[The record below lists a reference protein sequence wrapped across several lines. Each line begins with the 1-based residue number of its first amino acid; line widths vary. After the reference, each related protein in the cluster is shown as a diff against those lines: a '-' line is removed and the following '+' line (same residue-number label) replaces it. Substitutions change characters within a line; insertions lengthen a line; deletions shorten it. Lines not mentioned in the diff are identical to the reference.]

1 MKKIMNL
8 MIVAL
13 VTTAA
18 LAFSSCA
25 KLDSVMDKAE
35 TIPGKMDSLNTNMD
49 ELKRLTI
56 VGEMKKE
63 LEDTKNYKVLAPV
76 PVDLNAAA
84 KKAAENFTI
93 DEVVPWVYNLLQKI
107 NEAKFEDNYGRPA
120 KPDDAQAVEFEQNK
134 LGTMSAISAVCGFLP
149 ESMINQMLVA
159 IDNGDEDAATMVS
172 MFAMRAYFINNVL
185 MKEKYAPSK
194 LTSIGAVEKAIFYN
208 KQVENLLRLPY
219 ASSINVTINGFELN
233 TDFNAGMSYGL
244 DFSSA
249 KVNWNAIS
257 NGMVSYLKVNQY
269 STDQNQVNSQLAR
282 QKAALDQITQGQ
294 AAWASV
300 QP

>member
-1 MKKIMNL
+1 MNKFMNL
-8 MIVAL
+8 MILVVA
-13 VTTAA
+13 AF
-18 LAFSSCA
+18 AFSSCS
-25 KLDSVMDKAE
+25 KIDSVMDKAE

-76 PVDLNAAA
+76 PFDLNAAA

-93 DEVVPWVYNLLQKI
+93 DEVVPWIYNLLQKI
-107 NEAKFEDNYGRPA
+107 NEAKFEDNFGRAINPND
-120 KPDDAQAVEFEQNK
+120 PQAVEFEQNK

-219 ASSINVTINGFELN
+219 ADKINVTVNGFELN

-244 DFSSA
+244 DFNAA
-249 KVNWNAIS
+249 KVNWSAIS
-257 NGMVSYLKVNQY
+257 NGMESYLKVNQY
-269 STDQNQVNSQLAR
+269 STDPNQVKNQLAR
-282 QKAALDQITQGQ
+282 QTAALAEIQQGQ
-294 AAWASV
+294 AAWANV
-300 QP
+300 KP